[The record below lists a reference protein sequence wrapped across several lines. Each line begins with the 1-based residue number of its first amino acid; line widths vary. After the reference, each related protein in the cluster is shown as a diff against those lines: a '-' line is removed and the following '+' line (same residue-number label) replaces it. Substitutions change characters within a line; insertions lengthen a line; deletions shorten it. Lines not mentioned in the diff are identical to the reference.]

1 MTWKSKE
8 LPRLY
13 TPINHSTIFEQKRLL
28 IIIQLT
34 EGTVEK
40 AEDFAYINLDLSE
53 TEQANFASG
62 SGESWERQKVF
73 KDVPVI
79 GYNTH
84 IGSFDAT
91 VKYRVN

>member
-1 MTWKSKE
+1 M
-8 LPRLY
+8 
-13 TPINHSTIFEQKRLL
+13 
-28 IIIQLT
+28 IIIQLV

-73 KDVPVI
+73 NDIPVI

-84 IGSFDAT
+84 IGNFDAT
-91 VKYRVN
+91 VKYRVNGNSI